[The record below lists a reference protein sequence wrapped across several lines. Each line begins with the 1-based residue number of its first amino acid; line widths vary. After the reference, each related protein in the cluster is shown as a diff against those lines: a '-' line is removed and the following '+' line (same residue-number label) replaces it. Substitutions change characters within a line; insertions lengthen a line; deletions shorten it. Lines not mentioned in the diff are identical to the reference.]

1 MQRIECV
8 TRAFMDQ
15 ASVDIEQGFVFFL
28 DDDMT
33 VPHLVE

>member
-1 MQRIECV
+1 MQRIECM
-8 TRAFMDQ
+8 TRALVDQ
-15 ASVDIEQGFVFFL
+15 AAIDIEQGFVFFL